1 MKRTLALTIGA
12 VALVLYLGLYI
23 WQPGGERFLTVVTDV
38 ALVAFSVLAA
48 VFASSASRM
57 FEPGEPQRRVWL
69 IFGAGLALWAV
80 AELVWAC
87 YEIILNIEA
96 PFPSLAD
103 IPWALG
109 YIPLFTGLML
119 QYRALGVG
127 VDARRRLITASIFGV
142 VLIVVFIS
150 VLWPMFLN
158 PQEETTAG
166 IFLNVLYPVGDLCLA
181 LVATLS
187 LLVLGGSLLGMPW
200 LHISIGML
208 LFAAADLAYAYS
220 TWNGTYTTGGNLI
233 SGFVDVVYLASYITT
248 FIGAYGQATFSLL
261 DFKFQQT

>member
-1 MKRTLALTIGA
+1 MKRTLALVTGA
-12 VALVLYLGLYI
+12 VTLVLYLVLYI
-23 WQPGGERFLTVVTDV
+23 WQPGGERLLTIVNDVLLVV
-38 ALVAFSVLAA
+38 FSVLAA
-48 VFASSASRM
+48 VFSLKASRM

-69 IFGAGLALWAV
+69 IFGLGLGMWAV

-87 YEIILNIEA
+87 YEIILNIET

-103 IPWALG
+103 IPWAMG
-109 YIPLFTGLML
+109 YIPLFVGLML

-127 VDARRRLITASIFGV
+127 VDARHRLITASIFGI
-142 VLIVVFIS
+142 VLLVAFIL

-158 PQEETTAG
+158 PQEENAVG

-200 LHISIGML
+200 LHIAVGML
-208 LFAAADLAYAYS
+208 LFAAADLAYTYS
-220 TWNGTYTTGGNLI
+220 AWNGTYTTGSNLI

-261 DFKFQQT
+261 DFKIQI